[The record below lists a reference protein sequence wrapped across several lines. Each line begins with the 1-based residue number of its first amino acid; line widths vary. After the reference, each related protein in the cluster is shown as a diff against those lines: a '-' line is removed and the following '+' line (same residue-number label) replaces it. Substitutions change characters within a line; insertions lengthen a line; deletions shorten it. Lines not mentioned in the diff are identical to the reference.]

1 MENLQELIINNIKP
15 LDSKDKIVTAQD
27 LFLDLSYTHFPVI
40 ENDVYI
46 GCITKEDAE
55 TLNSTSLIG
64 DDKYNFERFYVK
76 TSMTWLD
83 ILEEFAKHETNII
96 PVLDNQNNYVG
107 YYELND
113 FIHIFNETPFLREEG
128 GILVVEKEG
137 NDFSMSQIAQIVES
151 NNAKILGL
159 FISKIEN
166 KNTEITLKISLGG
179 LNEIIQTFRRFE
191 YKIISQHQ
199 EDSYIKN
206 LKERSDY
213 LDKYL
218 NI

>member
-1 MENLQELIINNIKP
+1 MENLQELIVKNIKP
-15 LDSKDKIVTAQD
+15 LNSKDKIVKAQD
-27 LFLDLSYTHFPVI
+27 LFSEFTYSHFPVI
-40 ENDVYI
+40 ENNTYI

-55 TLNSTSLIG
+55 TLASTSLIG
-64 DDKYNFERFYVK
+64 DNKYNFERFYAK
-76 TSMTWLD
+76 TSMVWLD
-83 ILEEFAKHETNII
+83 VLEEFAKHETNII
-96 PVLDNQNNYVG
+96 PVLDDLNNYLG
-107 YYELND
+107 HYELDD
-113 FIHIFNETPFLREEG
+113 FIHIFHETPFLREEG
-128 GILVVEKEG
+128 GILVVGKEG
-137 NDFSMSQIAQIVES
+137 GDFSMSQIAQIVES

-166 KNTEITLKISLGG
+166 QNTEITLKISLGG

-199 EDSYIKN
+199 EDSYIEN

>member
-1 MENLQELIINNIKP
+1 MENLQELIVKNIKP
-15 LDSKDKIVTAQD
+15 LNSKDKIAMAQD
-27 LFLDLSYTHFPVI
+27 LFLELTYTHFPVI
-40 ENDVYI
+40 ENNTYI
-46 GCITKEDAE
+46 GCISKEDAE
-55 TLNSTSLIG
+55 TLTPTSLIG
-64 DDKYNFERFYVK
+64 DDKYNFERFYAK
-76 TSMTWLD
+76 TSMAWLD

-96 PVLDNQNNYVG
+96 PVLDEINNYLG
-107 YYELND
+107 YYELDD
-113 FIHIFNETPFLREEG
+113 FIHIFHETPFLREEG
-128 GILVVEKEG
+128 GVLVIQKEG

-151 NNAKILGL
+151 NNAKVLGL
-159 FISKIEN
+159 FISKIADQ
-166 KNTEITLKISLGG
+166 KTEITLKISLGG

-199 EDSYIKN
+199 EDSYIEN

>member
-113 FIHIFNETPFLREEG
+113 FIRIFNETPFLREEG

>member
-1 MENLQELIINNIKP
+1 MKNLQELIIKNIKP
-15 LDSKDKIVTAQD
+15 LDSKDKIVAAQD
-27 LFLDLSYTHFPVI
+27 LFMELAYDHFPVI
-40 ENDVYI
+40 ENDIYI

-55 TLNSTSLIG
+55 TLNSTSIIG
-64 DDKYNFERFYVK
+64 DDKYNFNRFYVK
-76 TSMTWLD
+76 TSMSWLD
-83 ILEEFAKHETNII
+83 VLEEFAKHETNII
-96 PVLDNQNNYVG
+96 PVLDEQNNYLG

-113 FIHIFNETPFLREEG
+113 FIHIFNETPFLREVG
-128 GILVVEKEG
+128 DILVIEKQG
-137 NDFSMSQIAQIVES
+137 GDFSISQIAQIVES
-151 NNAKILGL
+151 NNTKILGL

-166 KNTEITLKISLGG
+166 QNTEITLKISLGG

-199 EDSYIKN
+199 EDSYIEN

>member
-1 MENLQELIINNIKP
+1 MENLQELIVKNINP
-15 LDSKDKIVTAQD
+15 LKSKDKIVKAQD
-27 LFLDLSYTHFPVI
+27 LFLELPYTHFPVI
-40 ENDVYI
+40 EDNAYI

-55 TLNSTSLIG
+55 TLASTSLIG
-64 DDKYNFERFYVK
+64 DDKYNFERFYAK
-76 TSMTWLD
+76 TSMVWLD
-83 ILEEFAKHETNII
+83 VLEEFAKHETNII
-96 PVLDNQNNYVG
+96 PVLDELNNYLG
-107 YYELND
+107 YYELDD
-113 FIHIFNETPFLREEG
+113 FIHIFHETPFLREEG
-128 GILVVEKEG
+128 GILVVGKEG
-137 NDFSMSQIAQIVES
+137 GDFSMSQIAQIVES

-166 KNTEITLKISLGG
+166 QNTEITLKISLGG

-199 EDSYIKN
+199 EDSYIEN

>member
-128 GILVVEKEG
+128 GILVVEKKG

>member
-64 DDKYNFERFYVK
+64 DNKYNFERFYVK